1 MLVFARSHQPGESR
15 REVCHPMSQ
24 YHVGVDLHKTIAQ
37 ICVLDAQGEVLEERR
52 FQIPDRESTVPLLD
66 GLAKFLPAGR
76 LAVEALGCN
85 RWFVN
90 GCRVRG
96 WDVLVANACKLDL
109 RREGK
114 KTDRR
119 DAFEIARRLFRGD
132 LDRCAKTYYPTDVEY
147 GRRRVTRIEHSQI
160 QKRTETIAQIRGLL
174 NADKISVQTTPLWTK
189 KSIRWLRSL
198 TLPTEDLTFAL
209 QVLVDDLQ
217 SVQQRIATIKKRI
230 KDMASKDEE
239 AALWMDT
246 LPSVGPQT
254 ALMMRCELGDARR
267 FRNARAVASYTGVVP
282 RVIASAD
289 KAHHGGMT
297 HRGNSH
303 LRWIVGQWAVR
314 LLARNE
320 TGRAWA
326 FPQYRRVHK
335 NKIRVALARRLIIG
349 VWVMYTRGEVFSLE
363 RCLGKAVA

>member
-1 MLVFARSHQPGESR
+1 
-15 REVCHPMSQ
+15 MSQ

-37 ICVLDAQGEVLEERR
+37 VCVLDSKGDIREERR
-52 FQIPDRESTVPLLD
+52 FQIPDRDSTVSLLD
-66 GLAKFLPAGR
+66 WLAQFLPAGR

-90 GCRVRG
+90 ACRDRR

-119 DAFEIARRLFRGD
+119 DAFEIARRLFLGD
-132 LDRCAKTYYPTDVEY
+132 LDRCAKTYYPTDAEY
-147 GRRRVTRIEHSQI
+147 GRRKVTRIEHSQI
-160 QKRTETIAQIRGLL
+160 QKRTETLAQIRGLL
-174 NADKISVQTTPLWTK
+174 NAYKITVLTTQLWTQ
-189 KSIRWLRSL
+189 KSIAWLRSL
-198 TLPTEDLTFAL
+198 TLPTEDLTFSL
-209 QVLVDDLQ
+209 QVLVDDLA
-217 SVQQRIATIKKRI
+217 SVQQRILALKKRI
-230 KDMASKDEE
+230 KEMAAKDDE
-239 AALWMDT
+239 AVLWMNV

-254 ALMMRCELGDARR
+254 ALMVRSELGDARR
-267 FRNARAVASYTGVVP
+267 FRSARAVASYTGVVP

-297 HRGNSH
+297 HRGNAH

-314 LLARNE
+314 LLSKNE
-320 TGRAWA
+320 TVKSWA

-349 VWVMYTRGEVFSLE
+349 VWVMCSRGEVFSLE
-363 RCLGKAVA
+363 RCLGKAA